1 MKTQQVDS
9 PKIKKLIKDE
19 RVFEGVKRVL
29 NFFAVSCLMLLLI
42 SVGSATILTDDRSNI
57 PEEGSSFGPGEPV
70 SMRVVLTD
78 ISGYETIEL
87 STSFEDP
94 QWNIDY
100 IIGYGK
106 GHSGAMSSD
115 RSSILLPKLLYRSV
129 TVNLDAKTPAMDRDG
144 GLALMT
150 IKNEETGAVILREC
164 FDVYGKFSFLQKI
177 DDKKEEIN
185 DLNSTI
191 TGYERE
197 GVSVSSLK
205 KTVNDASILL
215 ETADRNFRIDG
226 DYKSAIYNFKDAEGL
241 IQKAEDTLEK
251 KEIEKKKIEEEKKK
265 IEEEEKKKNIVY
277 LVVAIAAI
285 ILMAVIIFM
294 RRGGKEVETR
304 AKL

>member
-1 MKTQQVDS
+1 LKTQQVGS
-9 PKIKKLIKDE
+9 PKIKKLIKDK
-19 RVFEGVKRVL
+19 RVFDDVKRVL
-29 NFFAVSCLMLLLI
+29 KFFAVSCLMLLLI
-42 SVGSATILTDDRSNI
+42 SVGSATILMDDRSNI
-57 PEEGSSFGPGEPV
+57 PEEDSSFGPGEPV
-70 SMRVVLTD
+70 SMRAVLTN
-78 ISGYETIEL
+78 ISGYETIEI

-106 GHSGAMSSD
+106 GNRGVMNSN
-115 RSSILLPKLLYRSV
+115 RPSISLPKLPYRSV
-129 TVNLDAKTPAMDRDG
+129 TVNLDAKTPAIDRDG
-144 GLALMT
+144 RFALMT
-150 IKNEETGAVILREC
+150 IKDEETGAVILREC

-226 DYKSAIYNFKDAEGL
+226 DYKSAIHNFKDAEGL

-251 KEIEKKKIEEEKKK
+251 KEIEKKKMEEEKK
-265 IEEEEKKKNIVY
+265 IEDEKKRRNIVY
-277 LVVAIAAI
+277 LVVAIAL

-294 RRGGKEVETR
+294 KRGGKEVETR

>member
-1 MKTQQVDS
+1 
-9 PKIKKLIKDE
+9 
-19 RVFEGVKRVL
+19 
-29 NFFAVSCLMLLLI
+29 MLLLI
-42 SVGSATILTDDRSNI
+42 SVGSATILMEDRSNI
-57 PEEGSSFGPGEPV
+57 PEEDSSFGPGEPV
-70 SMRVVLTD
+70 SMMVVLMN
-78 ISGYETIEL
+78 ISGYERIEL

-106 GHSGAMSSD
+106 GNRGTMSSN

-144 GLALMT
+144 RLALMT

-177 DDKKEEIN
+177 DDKKEEIT

-265 IEEEEKKKNIVY
+265 IEEEEKRKNIVY
-277 LVVAIAAI
+277 LVVAIAI
-285 ILMAVIIFM
+285 ILIAVIIFM

>member
-1 MKTQQVDS
+1 
-9 PKIKKLIKDE
+9 
-19 RVFEGVKRVL
+19 
-29 NFFAVSCLMLLLI
+29 MLLLI
-42 SVGSATILTDDRSNI
+42 SVGSATILMDDRSNI
-57 PEEGSSFGPGEPV
+57 PEEDSSFGPGEPV
-70 SMRVVLTD
+70 SMRVILAD
-78 ISGYETIEL
+78 ISGYERIEI

-94 QWNIDY
+94 HWNIDY

-106 GHSGAMSSD
+106 GNRGTMSSNK
-115 RSSILLPKLLYRSV
+115 SSISLPKLLYRSV

-144 GLALMT
+144 RLALVT
-150 IKNEETGAVILREC
+150 IKDEETGAVILREC

-197 GVSVSSLK
+197 GISVSSLK

-226 DYKSAIYNFKDAEGL
+226 DYKSAIHNFKDAEGL
-241 IQKAEDTLEK
+241 IHKAEATLDK
-251 KEIEKKKIEEEKKK
+251 KEIEEEKKM
-265 IEEEEKKKNIVY
+265 EEEKKIEDEKKRRNIIY
-277 LVVAIAAI
+277 LVVAIAL
-285 ILMAVIIFM
+285 ILIAVIMFM
-294 RRGGKEVETR
+294 RRGGKEAVETR